1 MHRAL
6 LMGLTV
12 FLTLSGCAQPEKF
25 TVDNPFPSQDEF
37 RQLSAESVSPEQVEP
52 PEGEVVQTW
61 ELVGPFPQHLGHRPH
76 EATGADEIAYY
87 EALPSDGRLV
97 TSEAMH
103 CAAREVG
110 HFLLEHDKLPYESL
124 NSFIK
129 ARCGITT
136 TSSAVR
142 YGTTN
147 GAADDQSFE
156 AMSADMA
163 EHAGEVLDA
172 TEMPVDAGFWL
183 GRKGDKVAYVSLA
196 GKRAVAM
203 RDTPIVPDEGG
214 EVVLEGEV
222 LDPEVDS
229 ISGAINRGDFGV
241 EMCQTDPRVELPQFR
256 VVCEALASDEFAYFQ
271 LQTGTANN
279 ILYDRVLQQLVWPG
293 AAPSN
298 VYRSP
303 ATRRALAAAAAERA
317 AAERAALADA
327 TDDDA
332 EKAEADA
339 DESADAMDADE
350 SADAM
355 EADAMEADAGP
366 TDEPVDLTP
375 QPLATADEDVAGQT
389 YPEHFISLLN
399 KVRQQAGMGPLQH
412 ARRQSASIQ
421 TISEQLEVAWNER
434 NIEASNKLV
443 MGILAGWD
451 VDGSVVDGEMSSD
464 WVLSEDPAQLLEA
477 MLESPGGRYTL
488 MDPDAGSLALG
499 VLSREGA
506 TKGVVASYQF
516 IDDDHPN
523 RRAGRVLDALN
534 EQRDAYGSN
543 AARETPKLRSLT
555 RKLSDKIEAGELD
568 VLEARDKLLDAAVR
582 IHNKQVY
589 SYTMITHSLDDLE
602 IHRDLLTSKAL
613 PISVVVAPYQH
624 EGYPWTMYALI
635 FVYPQQPKANIARLD
650 R

>member
-6 LMGLTV
+6 LMSLTV
-12 FLTLSGCAQPEKF
+12 VLTLSGCAQPEKF

-52 PEGEVVQTW
+52 PEAEVVETW
-61 ELVGPFPQHLGHRPH
+61 ELAGPFPQHLGHRPH
-76 EATGADEIAYY
+76 EATGGDEKAYY

-110 HFLLEHDKLPYESL
+110 RFLLEHDKLPYESL
-124 NSFIK
+124 DNFIM
-129 ARCGITT
+129 ARCGVTT
-136 TSSAVR
+136 TASAVR
-142 YGTTN
+142 YGTTTD
-147 GAADDQSFE
+147 AADDQSFE
-156 AMSADMA
+156 EMSADLA
-163 EHAGEVLDA
+163 EHAGEILDA
-172 TEMPVDAGFWL
+172 SEMPVDAGFWL

-196 GKRAVAM
+196 GQRAVAM
-203 RDTPIVPDEGG
+203 SDTPIVPDEGG

-222 LDPEVDS
+222 LDSEVDS

-241 EMCQTDPRVELPQFR
+241 EMCQTDPRVELPKFR
-256 VVCEALASDEFAYFQ
+256 VVCEALGSDEFAYFQ

-293 AAPSN
+293 AEPSN

-303 ATRRALAAAAAERA
+303 ATRRALAKAAAERA
-317 AAERAALADA
+317 AAEQSALADA

-332 EKAEADA
+332 EKTETDAAKAEAN
-339 DESADAMDADE
+339 ADE

-355 EADAMEADAGP
+355 EADAASA
-366 TDEPVDLTP
+366 DEPDDLRP
-375 QPLATADEDVAGQT
+375 QPLATADENIADQT

-399 KVRQQAGMGPLQH
+399 KVREQAGMGPLQH

-421 TISEQLEVAWNER
+421 TISGQLEVAWNER

-451 VDGSVVDGEMSSD
+451 VDGAVIDGDMSSE
-464 WVLSEDPAQLLEA
+464 WVLSDDPAQLLEA

-488 MDPDAGSLALG
+488 MNPDAGSLALG

-506 TKGVVASYQF
+506 TKGVVASYKF
-516 IDDDHPN
+516 VDDDHPN
-523 RRAGRVLDALN
+523 RRAGRVLDTLN
-534 EQRDAYGSN
+534 EQRKAYGAN

-555 RKLSDKIEAGELD
+555 RKLSDKIEAGEMD
-568 VLEARDKLLDAAVR
+568 VIQARDKLLDAAVR

-589 SYTMITHSLDDLE
+589 SYTMVTHSLDDLE